1 MSRQKLP
8 SALAMRGILPEHHRF
23 LQGVEETLDNGVLA
37 PSGGSEVT
45 GGFTFEPYDHGTVS
59 SGSITPN
66 PSQCLK
72 QTVTNNGAFTLNA
85 TTECGDVELHVTN
98 GASAG
103 TITFSGFVKKY
114 TSDPITTTNTH
125 KFIIMI
131 FGWGALGADYVIKA
145 RQ

>member
-1 MSRQKLP
+1 MRQRLP
-8 SALAMRGILPEHHRF
+8 GTSAMRDVLPEHYRF
-23 LQGVEETLDNGVLA
+23 LQDVETTLNNGVLA
-37 PSGGSEVT
+37 PAGGSEVS
-45 GGFTFEPYDHGTVS
+45 GGFTFDPYDHGTIS

-72 QTVTNNGAFTLNA
+72 QTLTNNGAFTLNA
-85 TTECGDVELHVTN
+85 TAECGDVELHITN

-103 TITFSGFVKKY
+103 AITFSGFVKKY
-114 TSDPITTTNTH
+114 TSDPITNTNGH
-125 KFIIMI
+125 KFIILI